1 MKRILSSIFLL
12 VVLFTGCTNNNYEDA
27 DNSFK
32 SSSEIS
38 KPTSYDESK
47 KENSVKEVVSEVS
60 ERKTIP
66 QSHKINNF
74 EIIAQLP
81 ELPTGC
87 EITAMTMVLNYYH
100 LNPDKME
107 MATKYLPTTEYYAH
121 YENGRLIGPDLNNYF
136 LGDPTSVY
144 GYVCG
149 TGAII
154 TAVNRFLSDTK
165 STYIIKDLTG
175 HDTTELYRYVSE
187 DKPIVVW
194 TTIEMA
200 DRYETEGCY
209 TENGEYV
216 EWSQNDHCSV
226 LIGYTDKT
234 VIIADPILGEVE
246 YSKKQF
252 EKVLASRGN
261 KYVALFNTTE
271 EQKKS

>member
-1 MKRILSSIFLL
+1 MKRILVSILFLAIL
-12 VVLFTGCTNNNYEDA
+12 CTGCANNTTDDHNDTDSSSEV
-27 DNSFK
+27 SK
-32 SSSEIS
+32 SSSS
-38 KPTSYDESK
+38 PESS
-47 KENSVKEVVSEVS
+47 KENSVKEAITEVS
-60 ERKTIP
+60 ERKAIP

-87 EITAMTMVLNYYH
+87 EITAMTMALNYYN
-100 LNPDKME
+100 LNPDKIE
-107 MATKYLPTTEYYAH
+107 MATKYLPTVNYYTY
-121 YENGRLIGPDLNNYF
+121 YENGKLMGPDLNNYF
-136 LGDPTSVY
+136 VGDPTSVY

-154 TAVNRFLSDTK
+154 TAVNSFLSDTK
-165 STYIIKDLTG
+165 ASYIIKDLTG
-175 HDTTELYRYVSE
+175 SDITELYRYVSE

-200 DRYETEGCY
+200 DRYETEGWY

-234 VIIADPILGEVE
+234 VTIADPILGEVE
-246 YSKKQF
+246 YDKNQF
-252 EKVLASRGN
+252 EKVFTSRGS
-261 KYVALFNTTE
+261 KCVALFDADE
-271 EQKKS
+271 ESLKS